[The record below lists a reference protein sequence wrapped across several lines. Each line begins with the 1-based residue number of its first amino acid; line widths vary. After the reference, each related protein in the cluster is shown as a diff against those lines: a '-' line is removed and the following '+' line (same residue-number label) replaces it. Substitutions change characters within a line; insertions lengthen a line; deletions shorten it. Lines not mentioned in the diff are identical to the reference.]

1 MSISGC
7 RVRVGVR
14 GRNHPGLGN
23 PQATHLGG
31 AAETE
36 RTGDEMGKAIVM
48 NGLTLDGVM
57 QGPGRPNEDTR
68 DGFAYGGWAVPY
80 SDEVMVA
87 KMGERMGGDRAF
99 LFGRRTYE
107 DLLASWNA
115 QGGPFKEAL
124 NNARKYVASSNP
136 ATRLDWPNSTLLH
149 GDIPAAVADLKERS
163 GTNLVIMGSG
173 VLIGSL
179 MAADLTHRGVGRHI
193 RARSRIGD
201 QDELLGPGSGR
212 PPSAWLEEGG
222 AHERSEHEPS
232 WGFALPVSLPPK
244 LRVTGGEDGGYAP
257 PPADI
262 LRVLSSW
269 VHRGE
274 IEELSGSDR
283 RVLRSSPIPPR
294 CRNRR
299 CGPVGSRRRRRD
311 VLVQAE
317 QVRGV
322 VPPLDLGQPVECGGR
337 IGLADPLLALVP
349 EEPNV
354 RADVAVAE
362 LRRELV
368 DPGPVHGGFVGPLV
382 DRGDADHEPSG
393 AVGERRGVG
402 RDPGHRP
409 AQHAKLRRTE

>member
-1 MSISGC
+1 
-7 RVRVGVR
+7 
-14 GRNHPGLGN
+14 
-23 PQATHLGG
+23 
-31 AAETE
+31 
-36 RTGDEMGKAIVM
+36 MGKVIVM

-244 LRVTGGEDGGYAP
+244 LRVTGGETEDMPLHLRIFFAYCPVGCTEEKSRSFRGATGECSVP
-257 PPADI
+257 PRSLPVVGTVGAGPSAHAG
-262 LRVLSSW
+262 V
-269 VHRGE
+269 GE
-274 IEELSGSDR
+274 TFWFRRNRFVGSYR
-283 RVLRSSPIPPR
+283 RLISASRSS
-294 CRNRR
+294 
-299 CGPVGSRRRRRD
+299 V
-311 VLVQAE
+311 A
-317 QVRGV
+317 
-322 VPPLDLGQPVECGGR
+322 GG
-337 IGLADPLLALVP
+337 
-349 EEPNV
+349 
-354 RADVAVAE
+354 
-362 LRRELV
+362 
-368 DPGPVHGGFVGPLV
+368 
-382 DRGDADHEPSG
+382 
-393 AVGERRGVG
+393 
-402 RDPGHRP
+402 
-409 AQHAKLRRTE
+409 